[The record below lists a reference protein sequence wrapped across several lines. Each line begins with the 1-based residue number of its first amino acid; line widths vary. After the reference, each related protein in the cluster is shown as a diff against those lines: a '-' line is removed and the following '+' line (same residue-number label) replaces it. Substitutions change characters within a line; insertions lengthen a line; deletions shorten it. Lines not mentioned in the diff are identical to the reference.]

1 MDLIAQVDA
10 WCGGAQPDPHD
21 SGPRDRLLARNFSA
35 ALSSFFE

>member
-10 WCGGAQPDPHD
+10 WCGGIQPDPVD
-21 SGPRDRLLARNFSA
+21 SGPADRLLARNFSA